1 MTSIHKLSIFFCA
14 IFCLSISAA
23 PAAGAGAD
31 VKLQEIIAKMRLH
44 WTKRVDTFRAENATL
59 KRGPSDPYYT
69 VFLGDSL
76 TEGFDLAKYFPGHL
90 TLNRGIISDH
100 IGIGGD
106 QGVLQ
111 RLDVSVADCHTSR
124 VILLIGVNDLAD
136 YVRAKADPETSRTLL
151 LAGHKRLVE
160 KIRACAPAGT
170 EVVLV
175 SLFPSGGRYTPL
187 LPEIRAYNEGLKA
200 LAAELKCPY
209 WDVHSLLTDDKGAL
223 RADFTHDGLH
233 LLPPA
238 YEILAREY
246 RRHLGWE

>member
-136 YVRAKADPETSRTLL
+136 YVRAKADPETSRRFCWRGTN
-151 LAGHKRLVE
+151 GSSRKS
-160 KIRACAPAGT
+160 APAPLR
-170 EVVLV
+170 EPR
-175 SLFPSGGRYTPL
+175 LFSFPYSPAAGAIRRYCP
-187 LPEIRAYNEGLKA
+187 RFA
-200 LAAELKCPY
+200 LTTR
-209 WDVHSLLTDDKGAL
+209 D
-223 RADFTHDGLH
+223 
-233 LLPPA
+233 
-238 YEILAREY
+238 
-246 RRHLGWE
+246 